1 MAVEIGGACRRVAG
15 MALACAMALG
25 QAAWAQDKNGS
36 TSGQAAGEYPSRPIS
51 MVVAGPPG
59 DVSDIVGRLVAER
72 VGKELGGNVVVENKP
87 GASRMIGIA
96 HAARAEPDGHTVLFT
111 DVSMVLS
118 PLLYPN
124 PGYDPFKDFV
134 PVSEA
139 GSTPIMLVVNAA
151 NVPAKSV
158 DEFVAL
164 AKERPGHYTYASNGN
179 GTPVHMYGEML
190 TARAQADL
198 LHVPFQGGAQMITGL
213 LGGQV
218 HAAFI
223 TFSSARPHIEAGK
236 LRGLALTGTRR
247 AAAMPDMPTFP
258 EIGYPDFSHAGWLAA
273 FMPAGT
279 PPDIVQRWADAI
291 KVAVADPGVM
301 EKMRAMG
308 VEPVG
313 SSPAGMAQTLK
324 VNHDRWSDWARR
336 FNARVN

>member
-1 MAVEIGGACRRVAG
+1 MRSQQWKVACGLLMGVMMGASAAVA
-15 MALACAMALG
+15 
-25 QAAWAQDKNGS
+25 QAQG
-36 TSGQAAGEYPSRPIS
+36 YPSRPIS

-59 DVSDIVGRLVAER
+59 DVSDIVGRILADR
-72 VGKELGGNVVVENKP
+72 VGKELGGTVVVENKP

-96 HAARAEPDGHTVLFT
+96 SVGQAEPDGYTMLFT
-111 DVSMVLS
+111 DVAMVLS

-124 PGYDPFKDFV
+124 ARYDPFKDFA
-134 PVSEA
+134 PISEA

-151 NVPAKSV
+151 NVPAKTV
-158 DEFVAL
+158 DEFVGL
-164 AKERPGHYTYASNGN
+164 AREKPGHYTYASNGT
-179 GTPVHMYGEML
+179 GTPVHLYGEML
-190 TARAQADL
+190 AAGAKLDM

-236 LRGLALTGTRR
+236 LRGLAVTGTTRTH
-247 AAAMPDMPTFP
+247 AMPDMPTFP
-258 EIGYPDFSHAGWLAA
+258 EIGFTDFSHSGWLGA

-279 PPDIVQRWADAI
+279 PPEVVNRWAQAV
-291 KVAVADPGVM
+291 KVAVADPEVIT
-301 EKMRAMG
+301 KMRALG

-313 SSPAGMAQTLK
+313 STPDEMAATLK
-324 VNHDRWSDWARR
+324 TNHDRWSNWIER

>member
-1 MAVEIGGACRRVAG
+1 MTVRIGGACRMVAG
-15 MALACAMALG
+15 TALACVMAVG
-25 QAAWAQDKNGS
+25 QVALAQESN
-36 TSGQAAGEYPSRPIS
+36 YPARPIT

-72 VGKELGGNVVVENKP
+72 VGKELGGTVVVENKP

-96 HAARAEPDGHTVLFT
+96 HAARAQPDGYTLLFT

-124 PGYDPFKDFV
+124 PGYDPFKNFV

-158 DEFVAL
+158 DEFVSL
-164 AKERPGHYTYASNGN
+164 AKDRPGYYTYASNGN

-190 TARAQADL
+190 ASRAQADL

-213 LGGQV
+213 VGGQV

-223 TFSSARPHIEAGK
+223 TFSSARPHIESGK

-247 AAAMPDMPTFP
+247 AAAMPGMPTFP
-258 EIGYPDFSHAGWLAA
+258 EVGYPDFSHAGWLAA

-279 PPDIVQRWADAI
+279 PPDMVQRCADAI
-291 KVAVADPGVM
+291 KVAVADPSIM

-313 SSPAGMAQTLK
+313 SSPADMAQTLK
-324 VNHDRWSDWARR
+324 VNHERWSDWVKR